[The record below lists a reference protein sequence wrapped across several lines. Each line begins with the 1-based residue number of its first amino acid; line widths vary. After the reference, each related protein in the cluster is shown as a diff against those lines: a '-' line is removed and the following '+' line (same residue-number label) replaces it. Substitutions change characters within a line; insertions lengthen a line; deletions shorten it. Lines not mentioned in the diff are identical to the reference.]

1 MDITHGQTT
10 AGVMEFTPNCGLPN
24 TRAFSALGMNQ
35 LMDWPITHR
44 YNASKITSRL
54 AQQITRLPI
63 VITARAAS
71 LKDHLNAVCEYS
83 SRSCTAT
90 ISDEYKISL

>member
-1 MDITHGQTT
+1 MDFNTQNYGS
-10 AGVMEFTPNCGLPN
+10 PN

-44 YNASKITSRL
+44 YSASKITSRL

-63 VITARAAS
+63 VITALACVAQRS
-71 LKDHLNAVCEYS
+71 LECGLRV
-83 SRSCTAT
+83 
-90 ISDEYKISL
+90 